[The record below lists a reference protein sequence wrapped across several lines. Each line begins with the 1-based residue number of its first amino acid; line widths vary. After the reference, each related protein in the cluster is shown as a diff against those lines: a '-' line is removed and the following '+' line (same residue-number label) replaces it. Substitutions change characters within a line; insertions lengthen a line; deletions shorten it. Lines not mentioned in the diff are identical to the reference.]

1 MKVQHTLAFA
11 VLAVLGAGPSLAANV
26 ETGLE
31 RARVVQDGTAQVAD
45 LAAAE
50 IRSSAK
56 FQRLVQLPAG
66 QQQIEYRHQIAL
78 PAGARVLAGL
88 DEAGQRELRSDVEIV
103 DAHGVTIGYVDAAW
117 AQDTAG
123 SALPSHFRI
132 EGNTLVQVIDARLA
146 LGEVTALLQFT
157 GIGAEAQ
164 PEGTLQAKAYVGIP
178 SNYVYNLNHPR
189 KTLHDYC
196 TKSPDEFPNPVGANA
211 NFRGPCARHD
221 MCFEQKQASEFTCN
235 NRLWS
240 NLVSN
245 CEYTY
250 AWYNP
255 VRQTCINTAHVYWIA
270 VTANTLWPW

>member
-1 MKVQHTLAFA
+1 MKVHLIAVAMLAVFGA
-11 VLAVLGAGPSLAANV
+11 SAAPQVLAESGSLSELPTLGESSEIMDDGDAQFTAG
-26 ETGLE
+26 G
-31 RARVVQDGTAQVAD
+31 
-45 LAAAE
+45 
-50 IRSSAK
+50 K

-66 QQQIEYRHQIAL
+66 DRSVIYRHQLDL
-78 PAGARVLAGL
+78 PPGVRVLAGS
-88 DEAGQRELRSDVEIV
+88 DEAGKSELASDLEVV
-103 DAHGVTIGYVDAAW
+103 DARGRTLGFIDAAW
-117 AQDTAG
+117 AQDASG
-123 SALPSHFRI
+123 RSLPSRFRI
-132 EGNTLVQVIDARLA
+132 EGNALIQVVDLSEA
-146 LGEVTALLQFT
+146 LGDITAVLQYT
-157 GIGAEAQ
+157 GIAAASADDG
-164 PEGTLQAKAYVGIP
+164 GTPAKAYVGIP

-221 MCFEQKQASEFTCN
+221 MCFEQRQASQFTCN

-245 CEYTY
+245 CEHTY

-255 VRQTCINTAHVYWIA
+255 VRQSCINTAHVYWIA

>member
-1 MKVQHTLAFA
+1 MMKAHRLALA
-11 VLAVLGAGPSLAANV
+11 LLTILGTSVAPLVLAESGNLSELPTLS
-26 ETGLE
+26 ESSE
-31 RARVVQDGTAQVAD
+31 IIDDGVAQFT
-45 LAAAE
+45 
-50 IRSSAK
+50 SFGK

-66 QQQIEYRHQIAL
+66 VRSATYHHHLDL
-78 PAGARVLAGL
+78 PPGVRLQAGR
-88 DEAGQRELRSDVEIV
+88 DEAGKRELTGDLEVV
-103 DAHGVTIGYVDAAW
+103 DARGYTLGFMDAAW
-117 AQDTAG
+117 AQDTSG
-123 SALPSHFRI
+123 RALPSHFRI
-132 EGNTLVQVIDARLA
+132 EGNTLVQVVDLSEA
-146 LGEVTALLQFT
+146 LGEVTAVLQYT
-157 GIGAEAQ
+157 GIASETVDASGI
-164 PEGTLQAKAYVGIP
+164 PAKAYVGIP

-221 MCFEQKQASEFTCN
+221 MCFEQRQASQFTCN

-245 CEYTY
+245 CEHYY

-255 VRQTCINTAHVYWIA
+255 VRQSCVNTAHVYWIA